1 MPPIDQNKFIM
12 VAFKAIIRTHVNN
25 LFEKFD
31 LDRTG
36 YLDYNQAR
44 NAIQST
50 LQEIYFDSI
59 TFSDAD
65 FDACFKVIDKDG
77 DGKIDKEEMFQ
88 FLSNPTLIMQSAP

>member
-1 MPPIDQNKFIM
+1 MPPTDQNKFIM
-12 VAFKAIIRTHVNN
+12 VAFNAMIRNHVST

-50 LQEIYFDSI
+50 LQDIYFDSI

-65 FDACFKVIDKDG
+65 FDAYFKAIDKDG
-77 DGKIDKEEMFQ
+77 NGLIDKEEMFQ
-88 FLSNPTLIMQSAP
+88 FLSNPTLIMQ